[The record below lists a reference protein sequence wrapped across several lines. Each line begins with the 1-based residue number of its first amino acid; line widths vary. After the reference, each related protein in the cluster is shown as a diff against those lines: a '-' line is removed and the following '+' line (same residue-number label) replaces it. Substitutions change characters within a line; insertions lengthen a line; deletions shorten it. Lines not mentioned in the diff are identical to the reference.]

1 MWHKHERRKML
12 AEAEEK
18 VKYQSVLCEVGTEV
32 EETVELQT
40 VLCEVCNEAKHQS
53 AMRETS
59 SQP

>member
-1 MWHKHERRKML
+1 ML